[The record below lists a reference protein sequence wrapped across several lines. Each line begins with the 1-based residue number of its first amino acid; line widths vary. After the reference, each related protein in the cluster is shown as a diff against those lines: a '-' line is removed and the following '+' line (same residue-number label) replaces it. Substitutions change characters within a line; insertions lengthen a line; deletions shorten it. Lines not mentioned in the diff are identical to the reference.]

1 MGYKR
6 TLDRMTGHDYPGVHS
21 HGFVQFEQD
30 ELELGY
36 RAALFINDPEQAW
49 WELIG
54 TPMLR
59 KMEQDEKAN
68 GTRDSNDERLGPV
81 LPRDL

>member
-1 MGYKR
+1 MAYKR
-6 TLDRMTGHDYPGVHS
+6 TLDRMTGHDYPGVYS

-36 RAALFINDPEQAW
+36 RAACFINDPEQAW

-54 TPMLR
+54 TPQLVQ
-59 KMEQDEKAN
+59 MEKDEKARN
-68 GTRDSNDERLGPV
+68 SRNTNDVGMGGVSP
-81 LPRDL
+81 